1 MYELRIIIVGDGK
14 TGFTLAEHLSKEEH
28 DVTVIDTRDAALQK
42 ASDNL
47 DVMTVKGSGT
57 SISALEESDV
67 SSADMLIA
75 VTNSDEVNMICC
87 LTGKRLGAKYT
98 IARVRNFEYMAAQP
112 LLRAGMGI
120 DLLINPENNTAVEI
134 ARILRFPSAANI
146 ETFYRGRVE
155 LMSFRAREE
164 DFFVG
169 QPLSAL
175 PKKVRELPVLVCAVE
190 REGEVIIPDGSFVPQ
205 VGDRLFLIGAP
216 LGLHGFFKFMGRYAP
231 SIKSVFIV
239 GGGRISF
246 YLATLLE
253 KMNVKVTIIERSEE
267 RCLFLSEHLPHCLII
282 HGDGTD
288 QELLES
294 ERMADY
300 DAFVALTDR
309 DEDNL
314 IVSLYAM
321 QKGLKKVVAK
331 SNRQNYASIVHELGL
346 ESVLSPKLIT
356 AGHILQVVRGMRN
369 SKGSIMN
376 ALFKIADGGAEAAEF
391 AVNDTT
397 RHLGVSLKDLRLKKG
412 ILVAVIIHEGRVIIP
427 EGSSVI
433 SKGDTLII
441 ISRDMGILDVND
453 IYKEGIMGAESGL

>member
-1 MYELRIIIVGDGK
+1 MGDGK

-28 DVTVIDTRDAALQK
+28 DVTVIDTRDAALQR

-57 SISALEESDV
+57 SIAALEESDV
-67 SSADMLIA
+67 ANADMLIA

-87 LTGKRLGAKYT
+87 LTGKRLGAKFT

-112 LLRAGMGI
+112 LLRSGMGI
-120 DLLINPENNTAVEI
+120 DMLINPENNTALEI

-169 QPLSAL
+169 QPLSTL
-175 PKKVRELPVLVCAVE
+175 PQRVRELPILFCAAE
-190 REGEVIIPDGSFVPQ
+190 RGGEVHIPNGAFVPQ
-205 VGDRLFLIGAP
+205 VGDKLYLVGAP

-253 KMNVKVTIIERSEE
+253 KMNLKITVIEHDPE
-267 RCLFLSEHLPHCLII
+267 RCLFLSEHLPRCLII
-282 HGDGTD
+282 QGDGTD

-321 QKGLKKVVAK
+321 QRGLKKVVAK
-331 SNRQNYASIVHELGL
+331 SNRQNYAGIVHKLGL

-356 AGHILQVVRGMRN
+356 AGHILQVVRGMKN

-376 ALFKIADGGAEAAEF
+376 ALFKLGDGGAEAAEF
-391 AVNDTT
+391 AINGTT
-397 RHLGVSLKDLRLKKG
+397 RHLGVPLKELKLKKG
-412 ILVAVIIHEGRVIIP
+412 VLIAVIIHQGRIIIP

-433 SKGDTLII
+433 SSGDTLII

-453 IYKEGIMGAESGL
+453 IYKEGIMGAENGL